1 MKKELVAY
9 FSATGTTARAA
20 KLLAEAAGAD
30 TYEIRPASPYTAAD
44 LNWNNA
50 LSRSSLE
57 MNAPDSKPELADRN
71 ARISEYDRIYLGFP
85 IWWYTAP
92 AIIRTFLE
100 SYNFDAKTIILFATS
115 GGSGLSGIAR
125 DLSRCCPGATVIEG
139 RTLNG
144 RPSLGFL
151 KQWIAQL

>member
-57 MNAPDSKPELADRN
+57 MKDPSSRPELA
-71 ARISEYDRIYLGFP
+71 EYQNTTVSTWAFP
-85 IWWYTAP
+85 
-92 AIIRTFLE
+92 
-100 SYNFDAKTIILFATS
+100 S
-115 GGSGLSGIAR
+115 GGTQPR
-125 DLSRCCPGATVIEG
+125 R
-139 RTLNG
+139 
-144 RPSLGFL
+144 
-151 KQWIAQL
+151 